1 MQNDNTTSV
10 RLLQPL
16 RKRFVGQLHAHSICI
31 MLPSRRSA
39 GMSIPREQRQSC
51 GDASYI
57 RLPEKAVEYCQNYRR
72 NLPAFARR
80 SFDFKPSRV
89 VRLDQQ
95 AHFAL
100 LQRRS
105 GRGLVLWARVE
116 RLHVNHFYMSF
127 SFQFLEVVL
136 YF

>member
-1 MQNDNTTSV
+1 MIT
-10 RLLQPL
+10 LLQSDSCSHCESVL
-16 RKRFVGQLHAHSICI
+16 LDSCTRT
-31 MLPSRRSA
+31 RSA
-39 GMSIPREQRQSC
+39 QCCQA
-51 GDASYI
+51 GDRRACLFPESSDKVVVMQAI
-57 RLPEKAVEYCQNYRR
+57 FDCPEKAVEYCQNYRR

-116 RLHVNHFYMSF
+116 RLHVNHFYVSF